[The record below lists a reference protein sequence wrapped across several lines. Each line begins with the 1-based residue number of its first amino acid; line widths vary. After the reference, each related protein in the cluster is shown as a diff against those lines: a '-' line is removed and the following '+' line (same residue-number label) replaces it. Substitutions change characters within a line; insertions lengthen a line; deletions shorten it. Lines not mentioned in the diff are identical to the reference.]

1 MLLIRNKLG
10 FPTQFLGKKMQVA
23 SPMVIL
29 HIKLL
34 KHFPI
39 QNGRDSG
46 SSSMCSSNCCAP
58 AHMDFRD
65 LSICHENP
73 CILQPSHLFPRF
85 HFPFWSTQLPVLI
98 AVSIFGPKPSYIVEP
113 GYVWQVQS
121 HAKPLSFKSRSS
133 QIFMAPRKL
142 NKFQNGTAHRP
153 KWKFLRAG
161 NVLWRNE

>member
-1 MLLIRNKLG
+1 MDIFLLAPTHSVGFWRISPGKMLLIRNKLG
-10 FPTQFLGKKMQVA
+10 FPTQLLGKKMQVA

-39 QNGRDSG
+39 QNGRGSG

-65 LSICHENP
+65 LSICHENENP
-73 CILQPSHLFPRF
+73 YILQPSHLFPNF

-98 AVSIFGPKPSYIVEP
+98 AVSIFGPTPSYIVEP
-113 GYVWQVQS
+113 GYDRCK
-121 HAKPLSFKSRSS
+121 AT
-133 QIFMAPRKL
+133 
-142 NKFQNGTAHRP
+142 KFQEQVVTD
-153 KWKFLRAG
+153 L
-161 NVLWRNE
+161 